1 MKAVQMAM
9 EDAGISSAED
19 VHFVQIKCPLL
30 TSQRMEEARERGATV
45 RVRTRS
51 AIVPKSAYWED
62 KNKNDDLKM
71 MMRTAIS
78 FVFSFLPKFDD
89 GNPRQLQV

>member
-9 EDAGISSAED
+9 ENAGISSVED

-45 RVRTRS
+45 R
-51 AIVPKSAYWED
+51 
-62 KNKNDDLKM
+62 L
-71 MMRTAIS
+71 
-78 FVFSFLPKFDD
+78 
-89 GNPRQLQV
+89 